1 MHVAMIW
8 QYACECICIECTVYV
23 GVVVCIYYMG
33 ALCYA
38 YLPADTGN
46 RSGYYGVRCA
56 GYTGEH
62 YETDIDECASSYG
75 YCVYSLCRLHRC
87 SL

>member
-1 MHVAMIW
+1 MLVSASVL
-8 QYACECICIECTVYV
+8 TVLCMSV
-23 GVVVCIYYMG
+23 WLSVYMG

-38 YLPADTGN
+38 YLPAEAGN
-46 RSGYYGVRCA
+46 RSGYYGFLCA

-75 YCVYSLCRLHRC
+75 YCVYYLCRIHRC